1 MLCLS
6 TYCTNKKIY
15 TERKNKTTNNESWIF
30 FSTFPFPMNI
40 QKIKNTNKKS
50 KKQNVKIRVNK

>member
-15 TERKNKTTNNESWIF
+15 SERKNKTTNNEIWIF
-30 FSTFPFPMNI
+30 FSTFLFPMNI
-40 QKIKNTNKKS
+40 QEIKNTNKKKQKPKCKNKS
-50 KKQNVKIRVNK
+50 K